1 MSEIKIKCPT
11 CGKILRLNDTPNI
24 DNASFTCPVC
34 REKHIVG
41 NCQRYVEPPKYV
53 ASVGEETQYGSL
65 SSRQTSTEEAQ
76 MVSAPQGDIGY
87 LEDRFGNT
95 YKLHLGINTIG
106 RKANTS
112 TATLQIDTT
121 DRTMSR
127 SHAIIEVRDAGGQI
141 IHILRNGANK
151 NPSYH
156 NGTLIGSAD
165 QLILNN
171 GDAVKF
177 GSTELT
183 FKK

>member
-11 CGKILRLNDTPNI
+11 CGKILRLNDAPNI
-24 DNASFTCPVC
+24 DKASFTCPVC
-34 REKHIVG
+34 KEKHIVG

-53 ASVGEETQYGSL
+53 APVGEETQYGPL
-65 SSRQTSTEEAQ
+65 SSRQTGGEETL
-76 MVSAPQGDIGY
+76 MISVPQVEIGH
-87 LEDRFGNT
+87 LEDGLGKI
-95 YKLHLGINTIG
+95 YQLHLGINTIG

-127 SHAIIEVRDAGGQI
+127 SHAIIEVRNVGGQL

-156 NGTLIGSAD
+156 NGTLVGTAD

-171 GDAVKF
+171 GDVVKF
-177 GSTELT
+177 GSTELM